1 LSIYLSEFELEA
13 MLSKEGTPK
22 KKATNSIDK
31 RTKPKYGSLAAFW
44 RRLFYISTYWNS
56 FPKNYS
62 HQPDFLTSARFMF
75 TYVCR
80 V

>member
-1 LSIYLSEFELEA
+1 
-13 MLSKEGTPK
+13 MLAKEGTPK

-56 FPKNYS
+56 FPREFS
-62 HQPDFLTSARFMF
+62 HQPDFLTR
-75 TYVCR
+75 TVCLPMS
-80 V
+80 VEYELKYIIYHY